1 MHKIFALFLLSLSLL
16 GADMIT
22 VASPLNQ
29 LNNFKYE
36 TPQGRQMKVPKS
48 TELVVIAFEKD
59 TGALV
64 NEFLDTQ
71 DPFYMPKRRAVF
83 IADINKM
90 PTIITNMFALPKL
103 KKYKHLIYL
112 HYEDQFQNAIP
123 QKEEMITLLRIKDAK
138 VDSISYVSTK
148 EELKAAIEKK

>member
-1 MHKIFALFLLSLSLL
+1 MHKLVTLFLFAFSLL
-16 GADMIT
+16 GADLIT
-22 VASPLNQ
+22 VDSPLNQ

-64 NEFLDTQ
+64 NEFLNTQ

-112 HYEDQFQNAIP
+112 HYEDQFQNALP
-123 QKEEMITLLRIKDAK
+123 HKEEQITILHVKDAK
-138 VDSISYVSTK
+138 IERVSYVSTQ
-148 EELKAAIEKK
+148 EELKAAIEK

>member
-1 MHKIFALFLLSLSLL
+1 MNKIATLLLFAFSLL

-22 VASPLNQ
+22 LASPLSR
-29 LNNFKYE
+29 LNDFKYE
-36 TPQGRQMKVPKS
+36 TPQGRQMKVPKG

-112 HYEDQFQNAIP
+112 HYEDQFQNAVP
-123 QKEEMITLLRIKDAK
+123 HKEEQITLLRVKDAK
-138 VDSISYVSTK
+138 IESIAYVSTQ
-148 EELKAAIEKK
+148 EELKAAIEK

>member
-1 MHKIFALFLLSLSLL
+1 MNKIFTLLLLTLSIL
-16 GADMIT
+16 GADTIK
-22 VASPLNQ
+22 VSSPLDV
-29 LNNFKYE
+29 LNDFKYE

-48 TELVVIAFEKD
+48 TELVVVAFEKD
-59 TGALV
+59 SGALV
-64 NEFLDTQ
+64 NEFLSTQ

-112 HYEDQFQNAIP
+112 HYEDQFQNSVP
-123 QKEEMITLLRIKDAK
+123 HKEEQITLLRIKDAK
-138 VDSISYVSTK
+138 VESISYVSTK
-148 EELKAAIEKK
+148 EELKAAIEK

>member
-1 MHKIFALFLLSLSLL
+1 MHKLATLLLLGISLL
-16 GADMIT
+16 GANMIT
-22 VASPLNQ
+22 VPSPLNQ
-29 LNNFKYE
+29 LNSFKYE

-64 NEFLDTQ
+64 NEFLATK
-71 DPFYMPKRRAVF
+71 DPFYMPKCRAVF

-112 HYEDQFQNAIP
+112 HYEDQFQNSLP
-123 QKEEMITLLRIKDAK
+123 HKEEQITLLHVKDATIQ
-138 VDSISYVSTK
+138 SISYVSTQA
-148 EELKAAIEKK
+148 ELKAAIEK

>member
-1 MHKIFALFLLSLSLL
+1 MHKLVILLLFDFSLL
-16 GADMIT
+16 GADLIT
-22 VASPLNQ
+22 VDSPLNQ

-64 NEFLDTQ
+64 NEFLNTQ

-112 HYEDQFQNAIP
+112 HYEDQFQNALP
-123 QKEEMITLLRIKDAK
+123 HKEEQITLLHVKDAK
-138 VDSISYVSTK
+138 IERVSYVSTQ
-148 EELKAAIEKK
+148 EELKAAIEK

>member
-1 MHKIFALFLLSLSLL
+1 MHKLVTLFLFAFSLL
-16 GADMIT
+16 GADLIT
-22 VASPLNQ
+22 VNSPLNQ

-64 NEFLDTQ
+64 NEFLNTQ

-112 HYEDQFQNAIP
+112 HYEDQFQNALP
-123 QKEEMITLLRIKDAK
+123 HKEEQITLLHVKDAK
-138 VDSISYVSTK
+138 IERVSYVSTQ
-148 EELKAAIEKK
+148 EELKAAIEK

>member
-1 MHKIFALFLLSLSLL
+1 MHKIATLLVLAISLF
-16 GADMIT
+16 GAEMISVT
-22 VASPLNQ
+22 SPLDQ

-64 NEFLDTQ
+64 NEFLNTQ

-112 HYEDQFQNAIP
+112 HYEDQFQNFVP
-123 QKEEMITLLRIKDAK
+123 HKEEQITLLRIKDAK
-138 VDSISYVSTK
+138 IDSISYVSTQ
-148 EELKAAIEKK
+148 EELKAAIEK

>member
-1 MHKIFALFLLSLSLL
+1 MHKIFTFLLLGISLL

-36 TPQGRQMKVPKS
+36 TPQGRQMKIPKS

-59 TGALV
+59 SGALV

-103 KKYKHLIYL
+103 QKYKHLIYL
-112 HYEDQFQNAIP
+112 HYEDKFQNSIP
-123 QKEEMITLLRIKDAK
+123 HKEEQITLLRIKDAK
-138 VDSISYVSTK
+138 VESIGYVSTK
-148 EELKAAIEKK
+148 EELKAAIEK

>member
-1 MHKIFALFLLSLSLL
+1 MHKIFVLFLFTLSLL

-22 VASPLNQ
+22 VASPLSR
-29 LNNFKYE
+29 LNDFKYE
-36 TPQGRQMKVPKS
+36 TPQGRQMKIPKS
-48 TELVVIAFEKD
+48 TELIVIAFEKD

-112 HYEDQFQNAIP
+112 HYEDQFQNAIAH
-123 QKEEMITLLRIKDAK
+123 KEEQITLLHVKDAK
-138 VDSISYVSTK
+138 IESISYVSTQ
-148 EELKAAIEKK
+148 EELKAAIEK

>member
-112 HYEDQFQNAIP
+112 HYEDQFQNSVP

-138 VDSISYVSTK
+138 VDSISYLSTK